1 MQRVNFAKA
10 ARQPEME
17 EGGEVEIPKQQVLE
31 FVEGGPSA
39 FERADDE
46 LPDYVDSERDEMLLM
61 GLGINVQAML
71 GQLNGR
77 AHR

>member
-1 MQRVNFAKA
+1 M
-10 ARQPEME
+10 
-17 EGGEVEIPKQQVLE
+17 EIPKQQVLE

-71 GQLNGR
+71 GQLNGS